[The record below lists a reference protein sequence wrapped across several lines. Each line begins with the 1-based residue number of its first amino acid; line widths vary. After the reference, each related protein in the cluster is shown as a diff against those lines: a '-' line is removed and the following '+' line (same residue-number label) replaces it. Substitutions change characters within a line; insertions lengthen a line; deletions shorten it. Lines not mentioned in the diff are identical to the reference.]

1 MQFSLSFYALIPF
14 LTLLQALLFSILL
27 LWRGIR
33 EERHSDFRLTI
44 LLLLF
49 GVSGVPY
56 MLGMMGIN
64 YLWEV
69 WPFYPWQYFGLAIP
83 PSIYL
88 FLQSLVNSDYRFRA
102 TQLWHYAPY
111 LLNFA
116 YHLGVGINGPVF
128 ARWWQNNIDSAY
140 SIYLLVDGVELIQH
154 LVYLLLSVRLY
165 RRYQAWI
172 SREFSDLAPVEYA
185 WFRYFLFVFGLKT
198 LEVWVFAAYYLSVGE
213 QYDKLWWGLFA
224 DTVMVYF
231 LSIFGYA
238 QPYVRSLRFQDDA
251 ADATKPLENGG
262 NAEATPDPELE
273 NWKAR
278 VSEYFDREQPWLDPE
293 LTLSELAA
301 RMHTNH
307 SVLSQVINSGFGK
320 NFNDFVNGYRVEAF
334 KKRLD
339 DKDARH
345 LTLLAIALDCGFN
358 SKATFNRAFKKLA
371 GISPKEFVAKK
382 HQTII

>member
-1 MQFSLSFYALIPF
+1 VQFSLSFYALLPF
-14 LTLLQALLFSILL
+14 LTLLQALLFSVLL

-33 EERHSDFRLTI
+33 EERHSDFRLLL

-49 GVSGVPY
+49 GLSGVPY

-88 FLQSLVNSDYRFRA
+88 FLQSLVNSGYRFRA
-102 TQLWHYAPY
+102 AQLWHYAPY
-111 LLNFA
+111 LLNFV
-116 YHLGVGINGPVF
+116 YHLGVGMRGPVF
-128 ARWWQNNIDSAY
+128 ARWWQNNIDSPY
-140 SIYLLVDGVELIQH
+140 SIYLLADAVELVQH
-154 LVYLLLSVRLY
+154 LVYLLLSIRLY
-165 RRYQAWI
+165 RRYREWI
-172 SREFSDLAPVEYA
+172 GREFSDLAQVEYA
-185 WFRYFLFVFGLKT
+185 WFRNFLFIFALKT
-198 LEVWVFAAYYLSVGE
+198 LEVWVFAAYYLYVGE
-213 QYDKLWWGLFA
+213 QYDKLWWGLLA

-238 QPYVRSLRFQDDA
+238 QPYIRSLRFQYDVANA
-251 ADATKPLENGG
+251 ATPPAITATGG
-262 NAEATPDPELE
+262 IQPDPELE
-273 NWKAR
+273 TWKAR
-278 VSEYFDREQPWLDPE
+278 VIEYFEREQPWLDPE

-301 RMHTNH
+301 RMKTNP

-339 DKDARH
+339 GDDARH

-358 SKATFNRAFKKLA
+358 SKATFNRAFKKLT
-371 GISPKEFVAKK
+371 GFSPKEFVA
-382 HQTII
+382 QRAT